1 MRLCAGACHI
11 DGVFASPVGSSWRL
25 YWFDSYDAPQGSIE
39 YTLTQTGSS
48 DLAIHIRRQCPR
60 LNTVVDEQTI
70 PLTTVRPHLGGKR
83 FWFLC
88 GCGRRAGRLYLP
100 LGQRVFRCRHC
111 YNLTYRSA
119 REHDQRLY
127 DLSRDPAA
135 LLIALRERR
144 GDWKRFFFGLK
155 AWKLVAARCDRQ
167 RRRRGIATTG
177 AGSLMP
183 HTAE

>member
-1 MRLCAGACHI
+1 MRLCGRACHT
-11 DGVFASPVGSSWRL
+11 DGVFAGTAGSSWRL
-25 YWFDSYDAPQGSIE
+25 YWFDSYDALQGSIE

-100 LGQRVFRCRHC
+100 PGQRSFRCRHC
-111 YNLTYRSA
+111 YNLTYRSTQT
-119 REHDQRLY
+119 HDQRLY
-127 DLSRDPAA
+127 DLARDFPA
-135 LLIALRERR
+135 LIAARHAKGLRRRLVGIDAAILRLEWMRRARR
-144 GDWKRFFFGLK
+144 G
-155 AWKLVAARCDRQ
+155 
-167 RRRRGIATTG
+167 TG
-177 AGSLMP
+177 SGVSP
-183 HTAE
+183 DHVRS